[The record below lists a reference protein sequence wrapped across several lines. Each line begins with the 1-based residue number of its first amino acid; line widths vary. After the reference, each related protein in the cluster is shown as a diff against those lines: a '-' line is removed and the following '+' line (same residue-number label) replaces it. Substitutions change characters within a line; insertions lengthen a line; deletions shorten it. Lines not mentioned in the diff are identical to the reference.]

1 MEEIEYPKALYIG
14 DTINNEMVIIQD
26 EDEEAQAREHGAVD
40 FGDLPEGEVIE
51 PVAADE
57 LQEAYANA
65 MARIAEL
72 ETEVR
77 GYQLKDMQSDELKAI
92 LTERKIEFGSRD
104 SKATLFNMVT
114 ASASSGTI
122 A

>member
-1 MEEIEYPKALYIG
+1 MEEIEYPKALHLG
-14 DTINNEMVIIQD
+14 DTITHEMIIVQD

-40 FGDLPEGEVIE
+40 FGDLPEGEVTE
-51 PVAADE
+51 PVAADD

-65 MARIAEL
+65 MLRIAEL

-77 GYQLKDMQSDELKAI
+77 GYQLKDMQADELKAI

-104 SKATLFNMVT
+104 SKDTLLKLVIE
-114 ASASSGTI
+114 SE
-122 A
+122 

>member
-1 MEEIEYPKALYIG
+1 MMEYPKALYIG
-14 DTINNEMVIIQD
+14 DTVTNEMVIVEN

-40 FGDLPEGEVIE
+40 FGDLPEGKALDTVEV
-51 PVAADE
+51 DE
-57 LQEAYANA
+57 LPEAYANA

-92 LTERKIEFGSRD
+92 LTERNIEFGSRD
-104 SKATLFNMVT
+104 SKDTLLNLVIE
-114 ASASSGTI
+114 SER
-122 A
+122 

>member
-1 MEEIEYPKALYIG
+1 MEEIEYPKALYLG
-14 DTINNEMVIIQD
+14 DTINNEIVIVEN

-40 FGDLPEGEVIE
+40 FGDLPEGEAIE
-51 PVAADE
+51 PVANGE
-57 LQEAYANA
+57 LQEVYANA

-72 ETEVR
+72 EAEVR

-104 SKATLFNMVT
+104 SKDTLLKLVIE
-114 ASASSGTI
+114 SE
-122 A
+122 

>member
-1 MEEIEYPKALYIG
+1 MEEIEYPKALYLG
-14 DTINNEMVIIQD
+14 DTVTNEMIIVEN

-40 FGDLPEGEVIE
+40 FGDLPEGKALEAVEV
-51 PVAADE
+51 DE

-72 ETEVR
+72 EAEVR

-104 SKATLFNMVT
+104 SKDTLLKLVIE
-114 ASASSGTI
+114 SE
-122 A
+122 

>member
-1 MEEIEYPKALYIG
+1 MEYPKALYLG
-14 DTINNEMVIIQD
+14 DTVTNEMVIVQD
-26 EDEEAQAREHGAVD
+26 EEEEAQAREHGAVD

-51 PVAADE
+51 PVANDE

-65 MARIAEL
+65 MVRIAEL

-77 GYQLKDMQSDELKAI
+77 GYQLRDMQADELKAI

-104 SKATLFNMVT
+104 SKDTLLKLVIE
-114 ASASSGTI
+114 SE
-122 A
+122 

>member
-14 DTINNEMVIIQD
+14 DTVNNEMVIVQD

-40 FGDLPEGEVIE
+40 FGDLPEGKALETVEV
-51 PVAADE
+51 DE
-57 LQEAYANA
+57 LPEAYANA

-77 GYQLKDMQSDELKAI
+77 GYQIKDMQADELKAI

-104 SKATLFNMVT
+104 SKDALLKLVIE
-114 ASASSGTI
+114 SE
-122 A
+122 

>member
-1 MEEIEYPKALYIG
+1 MEEIEYPKALYLG
-14 DTINNEMVIIQD
+14 DTVTNEIVIVQD
-26 EDEEAQAREHGAVD
+26 DEEEAQAREHGAVD

-51 PVAADE
+51 PVENDE
-57 LQEAYANA
+57 LPEAYANA

-104 SKATLFNMVT
+104 SKDTLLKLVIE
-114 ASASSGTI
+114 SE
-122 A
+122 

>member
-14 DTINNEMVIIQD
+14 DTVNNEMVIIQD

-40 FGDLPEGEVIE
+40 FGDLPEGKALDAVEV
-51 PVAADE
+51 DE
-57 LQEAYANA
+57 LPEAYANA

-72 ETEVR
+72 EAEVR
-77 GYQLKDMQSDELKAI
+77 GYQLKDMQADELKAI

-104 SKATLFNMVT
+104 SKDTLLKLVIE
-114 ASASSGTI
+114 SE
-122 A
+122 

>member
-14 DTINNEMVIIQD
+14 DTVNNEMVTVEN

-40 FGDLPEGEVIE
+40 FGDLPEGKALEAVEV
-51 PVAADE
+51 DE
-57 LQEAYANA
+57 LPEAYANA

-77 GYQLKDMQSDELKAI
+77 GYQLKDMQTDELKAI

-104 SKATLFNMVT
+104 SKDTLLKFVIE
-114 ASASSGTI
+114 SE
-122 A
+122 